1 MSKQPNKTEWTQDA
15 KARIMSSEAKS
26 GNNPEFAKFA
36 QAEVDKNLATKQN
49 DTKASQSGQQKK

>member
-36 QAEVDKNLATKQN
+36 QAEADKMLATKQ
-49 DTKASQSGQQKK
+49 TEAKAAQGGQQKK

>member
-1 MSKQPNKTEWTQDA
+1 MSKQPNKTDWTQDA

-26 GNNPEFAKFA
+26 GNNPEFAKFT

-49 DTKASQSGQQKK
+49 EAKAAHGGQQKK